1 MRSISANN
9 YAALQARR
17 LVARDFLWIKAKTLD
32 TGAPYEYGFWS
43 DVGNVAAQVLNPNTG
58 LPETRNFEGSGSLI
72 QISDIPLV
80 SNLSIQNVTI
90 TLSQLDEAVA
100 NIVRGYDMKQAGVE
114 VYRGMFDPTTRQMVD
129 PAFSRFIGYVD
140 DLEIVTPKEGEAG
153 SITLTCAPNTQE
165 TTRSNPDTR
174 SHDSQVLRSSTDDF
188 FRDATTVGDWE
199 FFWGRKTGK
208 IDTAGAQRISSN
220 IQAANR

>member
-1 MRSISANN
+1 MRNISANN
-9 YAALQARR
+9 YAALQAQR

-32 TGAPYEYGFWS
+32 TGAPFEYGFWS
-43 DVGNVAAQVLNPNTG
+43 DVGNVATQVLNPNTG

-90 TLSQLDEAVA
+90 TMSQLDEAVA

-114 VYRGMFDPTTRQMVD
+114 VYRGMFDPITRQMVD

-140 DLEIVTPKEGEAG
+140 DLNIVTPKEGEAG

-174 SHDSQVLRSSTDDF
+174 SHDSQVLRSATDDF

-199 FFWGRKTGK
+199 FFWGRKAGK
-208 IDTAGAQRISSN
+208 IDTAGAQRIGSN
-220 IQAANR
+220 IHAANR